1 MAPSERGWRMIIIVA
16 VLVGLATIATV
27 LRIVARLKRR
37 VKIEMDDYLCFIALF
52 LLYGM
57 FVQLVLWCAIG
68 GNGTHF
74 SELSPETLIIF
85 GKIFIANQFTYFAL
99 CPAIKI
105 SIICFYRRIFPAPGF
120 HRITYFINWLI
131 GLWAAAIFITCGLQ
145 CRPLR
150 GYWDKSVD
158 AKCID
163 GNTYFIVNQT
173 FNVVMDFVIL
183 GLPLPIIWRLK
194 RVWQDKLALSFV
206 FALGGF
212 VCFASV
218 YRIVVLFYIDPGDTT
233 YTVYQATLWTHIEP
247 SVGMICACLPTI
259 RGLITI
265 KSWRARTLGSKDAA
279 GYSTGSKSHN
289 TRRKSGSQMGNSV
302 YIKMNDRSVEGGI
315 EREEK
320 HMGMDEE
327 ELRDGKITVRTDIK
341 IYIED

>member
-1 MAPSERGWRMIIIVA
+1 MAPSERGWKMIIIVT

-27 LRIVARLKRR
+27 LRVFARLKRR
-37 VKIEMDDYLCFIALF
+37 VKIDIDDYLCFTALF

-57 FVQLVLWCAIG
+57 LVQLIFWCAIG

-99 CPAIKI
+99 CPVLKI
-105 SIICFYRRIFPAPGF
+105 SIICFYRRIFSGQTF
-120 HRITYFINWLI
+120 HRISALINWLI
-131 GLWAAAIFITCGLQ
+131 GLWAAAIFLTCALQ

-150 GYWDKSVD
+150 GYWDKSVP
-158 AKCID
+158 AVCID
-163 GNTYFIVNQT
+163 GTTYFIVNQT
-173 FNVVMDFVIL
+173 FNVIMDFVIL

-194 RVWQDKLALSFV
+194 RSWQDKLALSCV

-218 YRIVVLFYIDPGDTT
+218 YRIVVLFYIEPADTT

-259 RGLITI
+259 RGLFTFS
-265 KSWRARTLGSKDAA
+265 SWRSGTLGSKGSKGV
-279 GYSTGSKSHN
+279 GYGTGSKSLG
-289 TRRKSGSQMGNSV
+289 TRRKSGSQLGNSV
-302 YIKMNDRSVEGGI
+302 YIKMNERV
-315 EREEK
+315 EREDK
-320 HMGMDEE
+320 DLGMDEE
-327 ELRDGKITVRTDIK
+327 ETRDGRITVRTDIK
-341 IYIED
+341 IVRGGV